1 VLSSMDYL
9 LGRNALNQSYVTGWG
24 EVSTLHQHNRW
35 FSLSTSGNSPTGA
48 LAGGPNSTS
57 STWDPTMAGTF
68 TKGCSPQMCY
78 LDNVQAWSVNEVAIN
93 WNSALSWVASFVA
106 DQKDGAPLFVDMQPN
121 APFADAIEW
130 LRTQGIST
138 GSLQLDGTVIFD
150 PTGPVRREAMAAFLY
165 RAAGRPD
172 FTAPAT
178 SPFLDVSTDSPFYKE
193 IAWAAS
199 EGIADGTAV
208 DGGFEFR
215 PAESVTREAMAAFLY
230 RAHGS
235 PAFTPPVTSPF
246 VDVAPSDPFYAEIA
260 WLQARGISDGTD
272 VGNGNREF
280 RPTEPVR
287 REAMAAF
294 LFRANAI

>member
-1 VLSSMDYL
+1 
-9 LGRNALNQSYVTGWG
+9 
-24 EVSTLHQHNRW
+24 
-35 FSLSTSGNSPTGA
+35 
-48 LAGGPNSTS
+48 
-57 STWDPTMAGTF
+57 MAGTF

-106 DQKDGAPLFVDMQPN
+106 DQKDGAPLFVDMQPS

-138 GSLQLDGTVIFD
+138 GSLQSDGTVIFD
-150 PTGPVRREAMAAFLY
+150 PAGPVRREAMAAFLY

-172 FTAPAT
+172 FTAPTT
-178 SPFLDVSTDSPFYKE
+178 SPFLDVSTDDPFYKE

-199 EGIADGTAV
+199 EGIAQGTAV
-208 DGGFEFR
+208 AGGFEFR

-294 LFRANAI
+294 LFRANAV

>member
-1 VLSSMDYL
+1 MISRAGWKPLSPAVLVVKSTISL
-9 LGRNALNQSYVTGWG
+9 AVT
-24 EVSTLHQHNRW
+24 
-35 FSLSTSGNSPTGA
+35 
-48 LAGGPNSTS
+48 
-57 STWDPTMAGTF
+57 
-68 TKGCSPQMCY
+68 
-78 LDNVQAWSVNEVAIN
+78 
-93 WNSALSWVASFVA
+93 SAPILKLCAV
-106 DQKDGAPLFVDMQPN
+106 
-121 APFADAIEW
+121 FA
-130 LRTQGIST
+130 GIST

-150 PTGPVRREAMAAFLY
+150 PAGPVRREAMAAFLY

-172 FTAPAT
+172 FTAPTT
-178 SPFLDVSTDSPFYKE
+178 SPFLDVSTDNPFYKE

-199 EGIADGTAV
+199 EGIAEGTAV
-208 DGGFEFR
+208 AGGFEFR

-294 LFRANAI
+294 LFRANAV